1 MISDSPG
8 ARLLAGLVLS
18 ALIAIA
24 ARWRRA
30 LSPSGTIAAI
40 AVATACSAAG
50 WSWAWILIAFF
61 VSSTILSKA
70 GEASKRARTG
80 DVVEKGGERDMWQV
94 LANGGAFAAIAL
106 ASLMW
111 PGSIWHAAGA
121 AAIASS
127 TSDTW
132 STEIGTLSRSDP
144 HSIISGINVAPGV
157 SGGVTLLG
165 TIAQILGAAFMSAIV
180 FAFGWGDRAVVA
192 AIIGGIG
199 GSLIDS
205 VLGATIQGTRWC
217 PHCQRGTERAV
228 HTCGTLTVHSKGLT
242 WLGNDLVNFQSS
254 IGGAMLGLLC
264 LL

>member
-1 MISDSPG
+1 MISDSPV
-8 ARLLAGLVLS
+8 ARLLAGFVLS
-18 ALIAIA
+18 ALIAA
-24 ARWRRA
+24 GARWKRA
-30 LSPSGTIAAI
+30 LSASGTIAAI

-70 GEASKRARTG
+70 GEESKRARIG
-80 DVVEKGGERDMWQV
+80 NVVEKGGERDAWQV

-106 ASLMW
+106 ASLIW
-111 PGSIWHAAGA
+111 PASIWHAAA
-121 AAIASS
+121 AGAIASS
-127 TSDTW
+127 TADTW

-144 HSIISGINVAPGV
+144 RSIISGINVAPGV
-157 SGGVTLLG
+157 SGGITILG
-165 TIAQILGAAFMSAIV
+165 TIAQILGAAFISAIV
-180 FAFGWGDRAVVA
+180 YAFGWGDRAAVA

-217 PHCQRGTERAV
+217 LHCQRGTERAV

-242 WLGNDLVNFQSS
+242 WLGNDVVNFLSS
-254 IGGAMLGLLC
+254 VGGAMLGLLC
-264 LL
+264 LP